1 LPTSPKPWAK
11 EGYLSLVTKKMERLK
26 IGLDLDGVVADSAP
40 AVVSAI
46 YKHFR
51 PGQPYEERFGL
62 SVHAEELKIPVETIL
77 EFVTSLLVTEEFYQK
92 LKPVRGAVKGVDKL
106 CRIGEI
112 HLLSHRP
119 QTVKDPFDI
128 SNLTLGWLRKWDLHS
143 KIVSLSL
150 NPSHLDRDF
159 KVNQAKERNFDLYID
174 DELEEAEK
182 FWDIGLKVVLFNLQN
197 DHFSLSKEV
206 AVAHSWPKI
215 VSAVEKFSG
224 V

>member
-1 LPTSPKPWAK
+1 MT
-11 EGYLSLVTKKMERLK
+11 
-26 IGLDLDGVVADSAP
+26 
-40 AVVSAI
+40 
-46 YKHFR
+46 F
-51 PGQPYEERFGL
+51 
-62 SVHAEELKIPVETIL
+62 
-77 EFVTSLLVTEEFYQK
+77 
-92 LKPVRGAVKGVDKL
+92 
-106 CRIGEI
+106 
-112 HLLSHRP
+112 
-119 QTVKDPFDI
+119 
-128 SNLTLGWLRKWDLHS
+128 GWLRKWDLHS

-182 FWDIGLKVVLFNLQN
+182 FWDIGLKVVLFNPQN
-197 DHFSLSKEV
+197 DHFSLTKDV